1 MRWSD
6 IGYLLSVS
14 ANKENSSLAKV
25 FSREHGCVTGVVY
38 GSSSKKKKPDLQIGN
53 KVRINYNSKNEDAL
67 GYFSFEL
74 IENIS
79 IKYFNDFNKLNL
91 LIISI
96 EVISKIM
103 PENQKHI
110 ICFDEFDEFI
120 KSLDGDS
127 LKSYLIWEFNF
138 LKNIG
143 YGIDTSEE
151 GFDPVIKNILNGNSP
166 DFTIED
172 LKSIFNLN
180 SETITNRLVDVI
192 NISNFNNRSKI
203 LTYLNE

>member
-6 IGYLLSVS
+6 IGYLLSIS
-14 ANKENSSLAKV
+14 ATKENSSLVKI
-25 FSREHGCVTGVVY
+25 FSRDHGCITGIVY
-38 GSSSKKKKPDLQIGN
+38 GSSSKKKKPELQIGN
-53 KVRINYNSKNEDAL
+53 KVKINYNSKNEDAL
-67 GYFSFEL
+67 GYFSLEL

-103 PENQKHI
+103 PERQEYSD
-110 ICFDEFDEFI
+110 CFDDYEKFI
-120 KSLDGDS
+120 KTLDGDS

-143 YGIDTSEE
+143 YGIDLNDVNFS
-151 GFDPVIKNILNGNSP
+151 PIIKNILNGKSP
-166 DFTIED
+166 DFTIGD
-172 LKSIFNLN
+172 LKLIFNLN
-180 SETITNRLVDVI
+180 SEIISNRLVDVI
-192 NISNFNNRSKI
+192 NISNFKNRPKI
-203 LTYLNE
+203 LNYLNE

>member
-1 MRWSD
+1 MIRFWV
-6 IGYLLSVS
+6 I
-14 ANKENSSLAKV
+14 
-25 FSREHGCVTGVVY
+25 
-38 GSSSKKKKPDLQIGN
+38 I
-53 KVRINYNSKNEDAL
+53 
-67 GYFSFEL
+67 EL

-103 PENQKHI
+103 PERQEYSD
-110 ICFDEFDEFI
+110 CFDDYEQFI
-120 KSLDGDS
+120 KTLDGDS

-143 YGIDTSEE
+143 YGIDLNDIN
-151 GFDPVIKNILNGNSP
+151 FNPIIKNILNGKSP

-172 LKSIFNLN
+172 LKLIFRCFF
-180 SETITNRLVDVI
+180 IINRGI
-192 NISNFNNRSKI
+192 CS
-203 LTYLNE
+203 

>member
-6 IGYLLSVS
+6 IGYLLSIS
-14 ANKENSSLAKV
+14 ATKENSSLVKI
-25 FSREHGCVTGVVY
+25 FSRDHGCITGLVY
-38 GSSSKKKKPDLQIGN
+38 GSSSKKKKPELQIGN
-53 KVRINYNSKNEDAL
+53 KVKINYNSKNEDAQ
-67 GYFSFEL
+67 GYFSLEL

-103 PENQKHI
+103 PERQEYSD
-110 ICFDEFDEFI
+110 CFDDYEQFI
-120 KSLDGDS
+120 KTLDGDS

-143 YGIDTSEE
+143 YGIDLNDIN
-151 GFDPVIKNILNGNSP
+151 FNPIIKNILNGKSP

-172 LKSIFNLN
+172 LKLIFNLN
-180 SETITNRLVDVI
+180 SEIISNRLVDVI
-192 NISNFNNRSKI
+192 NISNFKNRPKI
-203 LTYLNE
+203 LNYLNE